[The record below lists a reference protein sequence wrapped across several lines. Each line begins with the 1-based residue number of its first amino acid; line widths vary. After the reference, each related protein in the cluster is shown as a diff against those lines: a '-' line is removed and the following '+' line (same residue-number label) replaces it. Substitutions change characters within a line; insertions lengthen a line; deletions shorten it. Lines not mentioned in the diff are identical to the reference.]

1 MTQSNKNSNKGHSI
15 ANTNLSSNQNL
26 SHLRSKPVISNVT
39 SNFGDNQSS
48 IMVKGMDE
56 IYIKSAFEG
65 LQLLT
70 EGSLKRKVAATKCND
85 LSSRS
90 HTIFTVTTNIAQVD
104 PTSGEQFVKIGKLNL
119 VDLAGSEN
127 ISRSGAENKRAQEAG
142 LINKSLLT
150 LGRVINALVDHSPHI
165 PYRESKLTRLLQD
178 SLGGKT
184 KTCIIATISPAK
196 ISMEETISTLEY
208 ATRAKSIKNTPQV
221 NQSLTK
227 DASLS
232 TYINTIE
239 KLQND
244 LRASRQKEGIYITQ
258 DQYDLYE
265 SNSILVDEQKMRIHN
280 MEEQLER
287 FKKKYVEQ
295 TEINKELEQKCNNL
309 DIEKQSLQ
317 KDKCSLL
324 SLIDEYLQNWGHLSN
339 EITTIHENNITLL
352 KKINIE
358 MNGLCFNFN
367 DNIEERRQISTRI
380 SEQTDLL
387 KKLQNTVK
395 DFNDIFETVLK
406 GVNGEFDTRTKQFE
420 TDTLKVLDSID
431 IDSIMTSV
439 ERMKSSLE
447 SCFIELTEPRDSVI
461 QPIYTTHRAIVEN
474 CSSDLKN
481 SAMN

>member
-1 MTQSNKNSNKGHSI
+1 M
-15 ANTNLSSNQNL
+15 
-26 SHLRSKPVISNVT
+26 
-39 SNFGDNQSS
+39 
-48 IMVKGMDE
+48 
-56 IYIKSAFEG
+56 
-65 LQLLT
+65 
-70 EGSLKRKVAATKCND
+70 
-85 LSSRS
+85 
-90 HTIFTVTTNIAQVD
+90 
-104 PTSGEQFVKIGKLNL
+104 
-119 VDLAGSEN
+119 
-127 ISRSGAENKRAQEAG
+127 
-142 LINKSLLT
+142 
-150 LGRVINALVDHSPHI
+150 
-165 PYRESKLTRLLQD
+165 
-178 SLGGKT
+178 
-184 KTCIIATISPAK
+184 
-196 ISMEETISTLEY
+196 
-208 ATRAKSIKNTPQV
+208 
-221 NQSLTK
+221 
-227 DASLS
+227 
-232 TYINTIE
+232 

-258 DQYDLYE
+258 NQYDLYE

-352 KKINIE
+352 KEINIE

-367 DNIEERRQISTRI
+367 DNIEERRRISTRI